1 MTNRIHMPLLTVKE
15 AKKQANAAGAETRW
29 SSELREFADELMRKM
44 KGYKVSPRAAQS
56 NLAWVYR
63 EGDNYCMG
71 EIGFGDFLKGGDGTK
86 RYAVFSP
93 QIFNG
98 KYGHGR
104 HLNMRVTTSLK
115 QALKN
120 CAALRPLSISQILQL
135 SGDRCSSASRNVIDE
150 ARKVVKEVKKEL
162 LPSLF
167 DTGEYGF
174 GRPNA
179 LQAELKHLVETGYEF
194 MNAEV
199 GEKLNTFFNSMKE
212 LNATENSESEPFTFV
227 EAISVFGK
235 PKYRVAENIDVHKS
249 TFSWGIDLDT
259 EQVKV
264 YSQEEVPHDILAKLS
279 VLSMVQD
286 EHYVAG
292 VGYRF
297 SENIF
302 YIRNS

>member
-1 MTNRIHMPLLTVKE
+1 MPKL
-15 AKKQANAAGAETRW
+15 
-29 SSELREFADELMRKM
+29 
-44 KGYKVSPRAAQS
+44 
-56 NLAWVYR
+56 
-63 EGDNYCMG
+63 
-71 EIGFGDFLKGGDGTK
+71 
-86 RYAVFSP
+86 
-93 QIFNG
+93 
-98 KYGHGR
+98 
-104 HLNMRVTTSLK
+104 
-115 QALKN
+115 
-120 CAALRPLSISQILQL
+120 
-135 SGDRCSSASRNVIDE
+135 
-150 ARKVVKEVKKEL
+150 
-162 LPSLF
+162 
-167 DTGEYGF
+167 
-174 GRPNA
+174 
-179 LQAELKHLVETGYEF
+179 
-194 MNAEV
+194 NAEV

-212 LNATENSESEPFTFV
+212 LNATENSESKPFTFV

-249 TFSWGIDLDT
+249 TFSWGIDLGT